1 MVEQNA
7 PKIVIECVET
17 IVSSLRES
25 FFFEDY
31 NISEVYAV
39 KLFTEL
45 LIEEYVKNPSMDDVE
60 FFWTEGEFETILQKI
75 ITGSILYELK
85 DDGIL
90 NSYEDDNTEETFFLT
105 DKGKELTEK
114 LKTNSK

>member
-1 MVEQNA
+1 MEEKDA

-45 LIEEYVKNPSMDDVE
+45 IIEEYVKNPSLDDTD
-60 FFWTEGEFETILQKI
+60 FFWTEEDFENILQKI
-75 ITGSILYELK
+75 ITGSILYKLK
-85 DDGIL
+85 NDGIL

-105 DKGKELTEK
+105 EKGKELTEK